1 MALTNSESAPIKTT
15 EPASKKKKTRK
26 YTITAIVGA
35 AILAASVIF
44 NLPPPFFLT
53 GATVLIAATAFWI
66 RTNPKRREIEMSP
79 RMRKMNRIAKLA
91 TLSGELVAAA
101 SFILLLLGG
110 GVLGRVLTNPEP
122 NAPDVFPVLREN
134 LLILWNVFFVGVL
147 IAIAFA
153 VVQKMMKVE
162 EEIVKPTKAELYIR
176 NILGILLILLAF
188 APLILSIV
196 VVGGIGPPVVLIPLV
211 LPFGLLMGIYL
222 LRSKRYRLAVDI
234 FWVLLGVWKYTTLA
248 PILGYPPPIMLK
260 GLLLAS
266 DWSRIDPLLLIFS
279 IEKILFLGTA
289 IFLFVGDMLVS
300 SRSFA
305 KSTKRGLINVV
316 TLLTIMLAVLGV
328 PLL

>member
-1 MALTNSESAPIKTT
+1 
-15 EPASKKKKTRK
+15 
-26 YTITAIVGA
+26 
-35 AILAASVIF
+35 
-44 NLPPPFFLT
+44 
-53 GATVLIAATAFWI
+53 
-66 RTNPKRREIEMSP
+66 
-79 RMRKMNRIAKLA
+79 
-91 TLSGELVAAA
+91 
-101 SFILLLLGG
+101 
-110 GVLGRVLTNPEP
+110 
-122 NAPDVFPVLREN
+122 
-134 LLILWNVFFVGVL
+134 
-147 IAIAFA
+147 
-153 VVQKMMKVE
+153 
-162 EEIVKPTKAELYIR
+162 
-176 NILGILLILLAF
+176 
-188 APLILSIV
+188 
-196 VVGGIGPPVVLIPLV
+196 VGGIGPPVVLVPLV

>member
-1 MALTNSESAPIKTT
+1 
-15 EPASKKKKTRK
+15 
-26 YTITAIVGA
+26 
-35 AILAASVIF
+35 
-44 NLPPPFFLT
+44 
-53 GATVLIAATAFWI
+53 
-66 RTNPKRREIEMSP
+66 
-79 RMRKMNRIAKLA
+79 MNRIAKLA